1 MAKVAKCAA
10 GFRDSSPYSE
20 LFLNIYRVLLT
31 RIKNGIFIWFSD
43 KKTEEYFKEICIDKP
58 DLQTNP
64 PCRTVARQ
72 GDYCITLIRFQ
83 DDGLREEC
91 FPSSASSASKLRF
104 RILP

>member
-1 MAKVAKCAA
+1 MEKVAKCDA

-43 KKTEEYFKEICIDKP
+43 KKTEEYFKEIRIDKP

-64 PCRTVARQ
+64 PVGLLPDR
-72 GDYCITLIRFQ
+72 GIT
-83 DDGLREEC
+83 
-91 FPSSASSASKLRF
+91 A
-104 RILP
+104 

>member
-1 MAKVAKCAA
+1 MEKVAKCDA

-31 RIKNGIFIWFSD
+31 RIKNGIFIWFRD

-64 PCRTVARQ
+64 PVGLLPYR
-72 GDYCITLIRFQ
+72 GIT
-83 DDGLREEC
+83 
-91 FPSSASSASKLRF
+91 A
-104 RILP
+104 